1 MHSYIY
7 LIQTGD
13 FINTNIYKIGRTTE
27 KTNDTR
33 SLNRLKSYSKN
44 TIQKFLYEVPTLK
57 VIEIEKEIIKEFN
70 CKYQLKQGHEW
81 FHGDCKNMI
90 TDINTIISK
99 YVISDN
105 STIENKPSTNV
116 LINKIKKDKLK
127 HKPKKLSCNFCSKK
141 FKTTYNTNRHE
152 TVCKKENEIKKK
164 AKENTEHNLDK
175 IIKNKVNNIIND
187 KMNNI
192 ITMLK
197 ELGDK
202 ITINNNTIVNNT
214 KNVIQI
220 NIYKTKKDKL
230 NQYYNNTNTIDA
242 TTFIQNY
249 KTNPKYQ
256 LNKEESKKLLEVYK
270 NNGPDDFVDCLHDI
284 LLEKYHMQLTDL
296 SYDTTRYI
304 LPFLG
309 KDCNFRTHFEF
320 SESGW
325 ILTKSDNNLI
335 DLIKITKN
343 QIFDH
348 CYEFMKLPSKRG
360 FTTIYHY
367 LLKKM
372 DYNRIE
378 LEMK

>member
-33 SLNRLKSYSKN
+33 SLTRFRSYSKN

-116 LINKIKKDKLK
+116 LINKLKKDKLK
-127 HKPKKLSCNFCSKK
+127 PKPKKLSCSFCSKK

-152 TVCKKENEIKKK
+152 TVCKKENESKKK
-164 AKENTEHNLDK
+164 AKENTNAEIINDFK
-175 IIKNKVNNIIND
+175 DIKNKLNAMNIIFNEF
-187 KMNNI
+187 I
-192 ITMLK
+192 
-197 ELGDK
+197 DK
-202 ITINNNTIVNNT
+202 IKNNNNTIDDNT

-270 NNGPDDFVDCLHDI
+270 NNGPYDFVDCLHDI

-304 LPFLG
+304 LPFLS

-335 DLIKITKN
+335 DLIKITNN